1 MSDKAR
7 TIRIFDDKTDDS
19 VIIIT
24 DVKKSRIR
32 ELIDAKGSFW
42 DNMKKIEDSLR
53 TENCMYKCVFDS
65 RTDKEDVADAIGW
78 SDAIDIHEDTS
89 ELFETTKNRLFS
101 RITSALRGT
110 DMSVIDGD
118 NDSMIIRAS
127 SCAYQFDFLLTVKE
141 A

>member
-24 DVKKSRIR
+24 DVKKFRIR
-32 ELIDAKGSFW
+32 ELIDAKGLFW

-65 RTDKEDVADAIGW
+65 RTD
-78 SDAIDIHEDTS
+78 
-89 ELFETTKNRLFS
+89 
-101 RITSALRGT
+101 
-110 DMSVIDGD
+110 
-118 NDSMIIRAS
+118 
-127 SCAYQFDFLLTVKE
+127 
-141 A
+141 